1 MGGLQGRTIIILEAR
16 MPSEMAGLVERHG
29 GRAINA
35 PALREVPLPMRQ
47 QVADFI
53 DTVCSGNV
61 EMVIFLTGVGA
72 RALLA
77 AAETLGKRAELLQA
91 LTETKVVCRGP
102 KPVAVMRA
110 NNVPMDL
117 IAPEPHTSEILVDSI
132 RAKGWDLQGKTVAL
146 QHYGE
151 INTYLRAELAGM
163 GANVMEVSLYEWALP
178 EDTAP
183 LEAAIQT
190 MIEGRADAVAFT
202 TQSQVR
208 HLFQVADRMGLKDDL
223 KAALRNCVAVAPV
236 GPVCVRALA
245 EEDIASHVVPEHP
258 KMGHLVLALADHFGN
273 MDASGHNGPPASEKR
288 GL

>member
-1 MGGLQGRTIIILEAR
+1 MAGLQGRTIVILEAR
-16 MPSEMAGLVERHG
+16 MPSEMAGLIERHG

-35 PALREVPLPMRQ
+35 PALREIPLPLSQ
-47 QVADFI
+47 ETADFI
-53 DTVCSGNV
+53 DTVCSGAV
-61 EMVIFLTGVGA
+61 EMVVFLTGVGA

-77 AAETLGKRAELLQA
+77 AAETLGKRTELLQA

-117 IAPEPHTSEILVDSI
+117 IAPEPHTSEVLVDAI
-132 RAKGWDLQGKTVAL
+132 LDKGWNLQGKTVAL

-151 INTYLRAELAGM
+151 VNTYLRAELTGM
-163 GANVMEVSLYEWALP
+163 GANVMEISLYEWALP

-190 MIEGRADAVAFT
+190 MIEGSADAVAFT

-223 KAALRNCVAVAPV
+223 KTALRNRIAVAPV

-273 MDASGHNGPPASEKR
+273 SDASGHAPPPEKQ

>member
-1 MGGLQGRTIIILEAR
+1 MGGLQGRTIVILEAR
-16 MPSEMAGLVERHG
+16 MPSEMAGLIERHG
-29 GRAINA
+29 GRAISA
-35 PALREVPLPMRQ
+35 PALREVPLPLGQ
-47 QVADFI
+47 ETAVFI
-53 DTVCSGNV
+53 DTLGSGAV

-77 AAETLGKRAELLQA
+77 AAETLGKREKLLQA

-110 NNVPMDL
+110 NNVPIDL
-117 IAPEPHTSEILVDSI
+117 IAPEPHTSEVLVDAI
-132 RAKGWDLQGKTVAL
+132 LDKGWDLQGKTVAL

-151 INTYLRAELAGM
+151 VNTYLRAELARM
-163 GANVMEVSLYEWALP
+163 GANVIEISLYEWALP

-183 LEAAIQT
+183 VEAAIQT

-208 HLFQVADRMGLKDDL
+208 HLFQVADRMGLKADL
-223 KAALRNCVAVAPV
+223 KTALRNRVAVAPV
-236 GPVCVRALA
+236 GPVCVRALT

-258 KMGHLVLALADHFGN
+258 KMGHLVLALADYFTKR
-273 MDASGHNGPPASEKR
+273 DASGHNGPPPPEKR